1 VNWVDGAQ
9 DGDKWR
15 AFVQTAMNH
24 WVPQNAGNFL
34 TLDLAS
40 Q

>member
-1 VNWVDGAQ
+1 MGMNRIDEAQ

-15 AFVQTAMNH
+15 AVVHTVMKH

-34 TLDLAS
+34 TR
-40 Q
+40 